1 MSEGPTP
8 SDTAGGSALADARHG
23 VVGPVHNPGRGD
35 EALGV
40 GSPGVALQHRRP
52 GLWKLVTEVV
62 FISLGVFLAL
72 LADQWREDRQ
82 MRALAA
88 SSLRGFRSE
97 IVANREKVV
106 AVKDYHVALLGS
118 LRTYLAADD
127 DARPKVGVTIR
138 GIQPVFF
145 DQTAWDLAMGTQS
158 LAHLDQGVASSLSR
172 IYGLQ
177 RTYHEQTRGIM
188 QAVYL
193 RPLDENYSG
202 LASYYGD
209 VVLWEPAL
217 IRMYD
222 EVLPRID
229 RALGQ

>member
-1 MSEGPTP
+1 MSEGPTA
-8 SDTAGGSALADARHG
+8 SDTAVGSARADARPAG
-23 VVGPVHNPGRGD
+23 VAPKPIPGGGGD
-35 EALGV
+35 ALGV
-40 GSPGVALQHRRP
+40 GSPGGAPQGRRW

-82 MRALAA
+82 TRELAA

-97 IVANREKVV
+97 IIANRQKVV

-118 LRTYLAADD
+118 LRTYLAADVA
-127 DARPKVGVTIR
+127 ARPGIVVRIR

-158 LAHLDQGVASSLSR
+158 LAHIDQGVASSLSR

-177 RTYHEQTRGIM
+177 RTYHEQTRGMM

-193 RPLDENYSG
+193 RPLDENYTG
-202 LASYYGD
+202 LVSYYGD

-222 EVLPRID
+222 DVVPQID
-229 RALGQ
+229 RALGK

>member
-1 MSEGPTP
+1 MSEGPGA
-8 SDTAGGSALADARHG
+8 SDTAEGSGPADARQ
-23 VVGPVHNPGRGD
+23 
-35 EALGV
+35 
-40 GSPGVALQHRRP
+40 GSPSGAPPHRGL

-82 MRALAA
+82 TRELAA

-97 IVANREKVV
+97 IVANREKVM
-106 AVKDYHVALLGS
+106 AVKDYHVELLGS
-118 LRTYLAADD
+118 LRTYLTADAA
-127 DARPKVGVTIR
+127 ARPNIVVRIR
-138 GIQPVFF
+138 GIPPVFF

-177 RTYHEQTRGIM
+177 RTYHEQTRGMM

-193 RPLDENYSG
+193 RPLGDNYGG

-229 RALGQ
+229 RALAP